1 MKKTAFLFPGQGSQS
16 VGMAKDLYQEYAGVR
31 ELFDIAE
38 DVTRTHLARLCFQG
52 PMEDLTRTVNLQP
65 AVTVANFA
73 FLYAVQ
79 KENVFP
85 DITAGH
91 SLGEYS
97 ALNAT
102 AVLSMEDT
110 LRLVHKRGELMHRES
125 EIFKG
130 AMIAVIGLSME
141 QVTSEI
147 PDPAFFQ
154 PGECVTIANHNAET
168 QIVISGDPES
178 VKLMG
183 VKLKE
188 KGGRVMPLKVSG
200 AWHSPLIKGAEEEF
214 RDFLNTVTFSSPSW
228 PVVFN
233 VSADAATGTETIR
246 GNMVEQLCSPV
257 RWYESMMK
265 MVAEGVEHFVEIGPG
280 NVLSGL
286 MKRIVPEDFSGK
298 IYTVNSM
305 KSLELFFKD
314 GI

>member
-1 MKKTAFLFPGQGSQS
+1 
-16 VGMAKDLYQEYAGVR
+16 
-31 ELFDIAE
+31 
-38 DVTRTHLARLCFQG
+38 
-52 PMEDLTRTVNLQP
+52 
-65 AVTVANFA
+65 
-73 FLYAVQ
+73 
-79 KENVFP
+79 
-85 DITAGH
+85 
-91 SLGEYS
+91 
-97 ALNAT
+97 
-102 AVLSMEDT
+102 
-110 LRLVHKRGELMHRES
+110 
-125 EIFKG
+125 
-130 AMIAVIGLSME
+130 
-141 QVTSEI
+141 
-147 PDPAFFQ
+147 
-154 PGECVTIANHNAET
+154 
-168 QIVISGDPES
+168 
-178 VKLMG
+178 
-183 VKLKE
+183 
-188 KGGRVMPLKVSG
+188 MPLKVSG